1 MAFPVHELHS
11 PFIKDVLLVSLD
23 IPHNSAPRLCFTA
36 LFASTCVLNTLPF
49 SISPCPVIGTTT
61 SSFGQDYALGMILSS
76 QLTECCSTPLT
87 LGSLQWHE
95 LSPDRIDGVVVASR
109 GSKSATP
116 WLTLPREE
124 SHVTLSIGFELR
136 WASSH

>member
-1 MAFPVHELHS
+1 MGKLDVQRVLVKNENIGPDVRWLMAFPVRELHS

-23 IPHNSAPRLCFTA
+23 IPHNSAPHLCFTA

-76 QLTECCSTPLT
+76 
-87 LGSLQWHE
+87 
-95 LSPDRIDGVVVASR
+95 
-109 GSKSATP
+109 
-116 WLTLPREE
+116 
-124 SHVTLSIGFELR
+124 
-136 WASSH
+136 